1 MYVTLAQF
9 NASLL
14 TKTINFFKNNLTD
27 PKLLNSSLNI
37 KDYVY
42 DVTALYFWSL
52 KWPCIHLCFLSSR
65 FLNITKLVFLWSQSR
80 YSLST
85 TTVVAAF
92 SKEDFSYIC
101 SSVMQ
106 TLPRKQQETKTREKL
121 LLSQGLKKTD
131 FVKLRLLENVDQ
143 LLSPNHEKIVMTNK
157 LMATQDRK

>member
-52 KWPCIHLCFLSSR
+52 KWPCIHLFLVFSFSKYNKICFLVVSE
-65 FLNITKLVFLWSQSR
+65 
-80 YSLST
+80 SL
-85 TTVVAAF
+85 
-92 SKEDFSYIC
+92 
-101 SSVMQ
+101 
-106 TLPRKQQETKTREKL
+106 
-121 LLSQGLKKTD
+121 
-131 FVKLRLLENVDQ
+131 
-143 LLSPNHEKIVMTNK
+143 
-157 LMATQDRK
+157 